1 MLERSRAAL
10 DHAKRARDELAAWCS
25 EKLDTAAVRTTTG
38 VSIGMDP
45 ESTKRRDD
53 FLYRFRSAVGLLM
66 AVGPT
71 IDDEL
76 GPAGQKGWWEP
87 MLQPHSKNLMK
98 LRDLTLKH
106 TNPPASVK
114 HDLQGQLLEVS
125 GAGGA
130 AGGRTVANV
139 RIVASK
145 WTWDAGPYAGDNVLT
160 VFDLYMDLLEKKVL
174 PEAERLISRTAPPP

>member
-1 MLERSRAAL
+1 
-10 DHAKRARDELAAWCS
+10 
-25 EKLDTAAVRTTTG
+25 
-38 VSIGMDP
+38 
-45 ESTKRRDD
+45 
-53 FLYRFRSAVGLLM
+53 M

-114 HDLQGQLLEVS
+114 HDLQGQLLEVR

>member
-38 VSIGMDP
+38 LSIGMDP

-76 GPAGQKGWWEP
+76 GPAGQKGWWEA

-114 HDLQGQLLEVS
+114 HDLQGQLLEVRAWTR
-125 GAGGA
+125 GAQPRPGTRRPI
-130 AGGRTVANV
+130 AGWIDSRPSALRWSTGR
-139 RIVASK
+139 
-145 WTWDAGPYAGDNVLT
+145 
-160 VFDLYMDLLEKKVL
+160 
-174 PEAERLISRTAPPP
+174 RTPWWNRAHAMN